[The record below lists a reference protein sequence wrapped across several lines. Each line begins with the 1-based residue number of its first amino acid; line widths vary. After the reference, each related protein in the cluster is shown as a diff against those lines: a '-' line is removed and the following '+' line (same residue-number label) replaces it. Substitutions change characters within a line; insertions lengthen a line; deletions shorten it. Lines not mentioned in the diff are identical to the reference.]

1 MKISIPVII
10 SFASLGCIA
19 FSFGYKS
26 AAQLLSTDSPSITVS
41 SSSAG
46 AKALE
51 LIKKHEGFSAKAY
64 KDLGADFY
72 VIGYG
77 SSRVDG
83 KPVQPGDT
91 ITREK
96 ALEVAADYV
105 RDYEKKVRQDIQM
118 PLTENQVGALTS
130 FYYNTG
136 DAGARRTLVIKLLQ
150 KGDKAGAARSFTRY
164 VRGVNGKFFPGLLR
178 RRLEEQKLFLSH

>member
-1 MKISIPVII
+1 MKLSIPVIV

-26 AAQLLSTDSPSITVS
+26 AAQFVDQPAISIS

-51 LIKKHEGFSAKAY
+51 LIKKYEDFSPKAY
-64 KDLGADFY
+64 KDLGGDFY

-83 KPVQPGDT
+83 KSVQPGDT

-96 ALEVAADYV
+96 ALEVAAGYI
-105 RDYEKKVRQDIQM
+105 REYEQDIKNDIKIS
-118 PLTENQVGALTS
+118 LTENQVAALIS

-136 DAGARRTLVIKLLQ
+136 DAGARRTQVVKLLQ
-150 KGDKAGAARSFTRY
+150 QGDKTGAARSFTRY
-164 VRGVNGKFFPGLLR
+164 TRGVNGKYFPGLLR
-178 RRLEEQKLFLSH
+178 RRLEEQKLFQT